1 MRLYQIF
8 FIFHLLQTLMSVP
21 LQQMS
26 VTRMLHVK
34 IPKDLTT
41 ALVKMDLKAT
51 EKTAQVR
58 FSLEHNRKKLSYRQ
72 EEHTERKIRFECC
85 IYFLLS

>member
-21 LQQMS
+21 LQQTS

-41 ALVKMDLKAT
+41 ALVMMDLKAT
-51 EKTAQVR
+51 GKSAQVR
-58 FSLEHNRKKLSYRQ
+58 FCFDHNRERAKL
-72 EEHTERKIRFECC
+72 
-85 IYFLLS
+85 

>member
-21 LQQMS
+21 LQTS
-26 VTRMLHVK
+26 VTRMLHVT

-41 ALVKMDLKAT
+41 VLVKMDLKAT
-51 EKTAQVR
+51 AKTARVR
-58 FSLEHNRKKLSYRQ
+58 FCLEHNCKELSYRRRTYSD
-72 EEHTERKIRFECC
+72 ENPF
-85 IYFLLS
+85 

>member
-21 LQQMS
+21 LQQTT

-34 IPKDLTT
+34 IQKDLTS

-58 FSLEHNRKKLSYRQ
+58 FSLDHNRKKFSYRRR
-72 EEHTERKIRFECC
+72 TYI
-85 IYFLLS
+85 

>member
-21 LQQMS
+21 LQQTS

-51 EKTAQVR
+51 GKTAQVR
-58 FSLEHNRKKLSYRQ
+58 FSLEHNRKRLSYRRR
-72 EEHTERKIRFECC
+72 TYRKKNLF
-85 IYFLLS
+85 

>member
-21 LQQMS
+21 LQQTG

-34 IPKDLTT
+34 IPKDPTT

-51 EKTAQVR
+51 GKTAQVR
-58 FSLEHNRKKLSYRQ
+58 FSLEHNRKKAQL
-72 EEHTERKIRFECC
+72 
-85 IYFLLS
+85 

>member
-1 MRLYQIF
+1 MGLYQIF

-26 VTRMLHVK
+26 VTRMLYVK
-34 IPKDLTT
+34 IPKDRTT

-58 FSLEHNRKKLSYRQ
+58 FSLQHNRKKLSYPRRT
-72 EEHTERKIRFECC
+72 HRKKNPF
-85 IYFLLS
+85 

>member
-21 LQQMS
+21 LQTS
-26 VTRMLHVK
+26 VTRMLHVTT
-34 IPKDLTT
+34 PKDLTS

-58 FSLEHNRKKLSYRQ
+58 FFLEHKRVEVSYRRR
-72 EEHTERKIRFECC
+72 TYRKENPFRFS
-85 IYFLLS
+85 YFFLS